1 MSNRIVH
8 FEIHADDLA
17 RARDFYTKVFGWE
30 FQEWNPPTPEATDG
44 QAVEKKEYWMIM
56 TAPKD
61 SKELGINGGML
72 KRPEGCK
79 PVEPGQAVTGFACTV
94 VVENYDE
101 TAKKILENG
110 GIEAMPKFDLAG
122 MAWQGYFL
130 DTEKN
135 IFGIHEVR
143 GEMK

>member
-8 FEIHADDLA
+8 FEIHADDLS
-17 RARDFYTKVFGWE
+17 RAKDFYTKTFGWE
-30 FQEWNPPTPEATDG
+30 FEEWKGGE
-44 QAVEKKEYWMIM
+44 KEYWMIM

-72 KRPEGCK
+72 KRPEGCR
-79 PVEPGQAVTGFACTV
+79 PVEKGQAVTGFACTV

>member
-1 MSNRIVH
+1 MSNRIAH

-17 RARDFYTKVFGWE
+17 RAKDFYTKVFGWE
-30 FQEWNPPTPEATDG
+30 FEEWKGGE
-44 QAVEKKEYWMIM
+44 KEYWMIM

-79 PVEPGQAVTGFACTV
+79 PVEKGQAVTGFVCTLI
-94 VVENYDE
+94 VENYDE
-101 TAKKILENG
+101 SAKKILENG
-110 GIEAMPKFDLAG
+110 GMEAMPKFDLAG